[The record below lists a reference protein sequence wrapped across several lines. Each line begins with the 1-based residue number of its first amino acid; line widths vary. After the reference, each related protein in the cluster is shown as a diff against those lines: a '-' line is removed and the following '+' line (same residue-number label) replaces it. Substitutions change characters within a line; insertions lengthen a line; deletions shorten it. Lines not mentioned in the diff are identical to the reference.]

1 MRPARGCNLGG
12 HLRFSGRKCLPER
25 PGMSQS
31 NSTRSLKKEIATRDV
46 RGRLLFLGTGTSMGV
61 PVVGCLCDVCQST
74 NPKNKRTRCS
84 VIFGLP
90 EGNLLIDTPPDLR
103 TQLLANGIGVIH
115 AVAFTHSHADHL
127 FGLDDVRLFQFYL
140 GHEVPIYCEPNV
152 DAKIRKVYDYA
163 FSTESQTH
171 VGSRPALDMR
181 EIGLDRFDVLG
192 AAVTPIRLQH
202 GPRFEVLGFRV
213 GNVAYCTDV
222 NHIPKESWSKL
233 EGLDVLVLDA
243 LRPEPHATHF
253 SVEEA
258 VEVAQKLGAKQTY
271 LTHISDRLEHERTN
285 AWLPDGIELAY
296 DSLELPLS

>member
-1 MRPARGCNLGG
+1 
-12 HLRFSGRKCLPER
+12 
-25 PGMSQS
+25 MSQS
-31 NSTRSLKKEIATRDV
+31 PPTNPAKKNIVTRDI
-46 RGRLLFLGTGTSMGV
+46 RGQLLFLGTGTSMGV
-61 PVVGCLCDVCQST
+61 PVVGCGCEVCQST

-127 FGLDDVRLFQFYL
+127 FGLDDIRLFQFYI
-140 GHEVPIYCEPNV
+140 GHAVPIFCEPNV

-163 FSTESQTH
+163 FSTEAQTH
-171 VGSRPALDMR
+171 VGSRPALDMQ
-181 EIGLDRFDVLG
+181 EIGLDPFEVLG
-192 AAVTPIRLQH
+192 ETVTPIRLKH

-222 NHIPKESWSKL
+222 NHIPEESWSKL

-243 LRPEPHATHF
+243 LRPEPHPTHF
-253 SVEEA
+253 SLEEA
-258 VEVAQKLGAKQTY
+258 VEVAQKVGAKQTY
-271 LTHISDRLEHERTN
+271 FTHIACRLEHERTN
-285 AWLPDGIELAY
+285 QWLPEGMQLAY
-296 DSLELPLS
+296 DGLELPLT